1 MGILPPFGGFFHDLE
16 GPRDYT
22 RPRESALPYL
32 LGLAMLATL
41 VVLVVGVA
49 SFGVSGDFYLRHANN
64 LMRLRVVMPG
74 LAVAVLAL
82 IVYLGV
88 A

>member
-1 MGILPPFGGFFHDLE
+1 
-16 GPRDYT
+16 
-22 RPRESALPYL
+22 
-32 LGLAMLATL
+32 MLATL
-41 VVLVVGVA
+41 VVLVVDVD

-64 LMRLRVVMPG
+64 LMRLRVVMQG

>member
-1 MGILPPFGGFFHDLE
+1 M
-16 GPRDYT
+16 
-22 RPRESALPYL
+22 ESALPYL

-41 VVLVVGVA
+41 VVLVVGVDIF
-49 SFGVSGDFYLRHANN
+49 SVSGDFYLRHANN
-64 LMRLRVVMPG
+64 LMRLRVVMQG

-82 IVYLGV
+82 IVNLGV

>member
-1 MGILPPFGGFFHDLE
+1 ME
-16 GPRDYT
+16 A
-22 RPRESALPYL
+22 ALPYL

-41 VVLVVGVA
+41 VVLVVGVV

-64 LMRLRVVMPG
+64 LMRLRVFMQG
-74 LAVAVLAL
+74 IAVAVLAL
-82 IVYLGV
+82 MVFWAV

>member
-1 MGILPPFGGFFHDLE
+1 ME
-16 GPRDYT
+16 A
-22 RPRESALPYL
+22 ALPYL

-41 VVLVVGVA
+41 VVLVAGVV
-49 SFGVSGDFYLRHANN
+49 SFGVHGDFYLRHANN
-64 LMRLRVVMPG
+64 LMRLRVVMQG

-82 IVYLGV
+82 IVYLSV

>member
-1 MGILPPFGGFFHDLE
+1 ME
-16 GPRDYT
+16 A
-22 RPRESALPYL
+22 ALPYL

-41 VVLVVGVA
+41 VVLVVGVV

-64 LMRLRVVMPG
+64 LMRMRVVVQG
-74 LAVAVLAL
+74 IAVAILAL
-82 IVYLGV
+82 IVYLSV

>member
-1 MGILPPFGGFFHDLE
+1 ME
-16 GPRDYT
+16 A
-22 RPRESALPYL
+22 ALPYL

-41 VVLVVGVA
+41 VVLVVGVV
-49 SFGVSGDFYLRHANN
+49 SFGVHGNFYLRHANN
-64 LMRLRVVMPG
+64 LMRLRVVMQG

-82 IVYLGV
+82 IVYLSV

>member
-1 MGILPPFGGFFHDLE
+1 MEP
-16 GPRDYT
+16 
-22 RPRESALPYL
+22 ALPYL

-41 VVLVVGVA
+41 VVLVAGVV
-49 SFGVSGDFYLRHANN
+49 SFGVHGDFYLRHANN
-64 LMRLRVVMPG
+64 LMRLRVVMQG

-88 A
+88 T